1 MNKKGDDRMNKNILI
16 FISRIL
22 CYESNRFFVS
32 EMERQLQ
39 DYGYEVEVCEIDLE
53 DNEIESTLMGYIGK
67 NFDAIIDFNSALPR
81 LVLEDGSRYLDQINA
96 PFFNYIVDHPLYHHP
111 VIKLD
116 LNCSNVICIDRKH
129 EEYIKKYYSNIHKV
143 IFMPLGAMK
152 ALNVTPYEQRKI
164 EVLFSGSYQSS
175 SEMMDQMKA
184 MNANETIFL
193 LIKELQKNTNQT
205 QEEAL
210 KKILEQRGETIS
222 GKAFAD
228 CLNTHYLAERY
239 VRACFREKLIQT
251 LLDHHINITVYGTGW
266 EDFKCSNKE
275 HLIIKNSVSFPVSL
289 EIIADSKIVLNIMP
303 WFKDGIHDR
312 VLSAMVNG
320 AVCVTDSSTYMKDN
334 FKDEEEIV
342 YYSLDELDKL
352 PKKIEELL
360 NNPMQAKRISE
371 CGYKVVKEKHMW
383 KNRIEENI
391 DKIIN

>member
-1 MNKKGDDRMNKNILI
+1 MDKNILI

-32 EMERQLQ
+32 EMERRLQ

-53 DNEIESTLMGYIGK
+53 DNEIESKLMSFVGRD
-67 NFDAIIDFNSALPR
+67 FDAIIDFNSALPR
-81 LVLEDGSRYLDQINA
+81 LEMEDGERYLDQINA
-96 PFFNYIVDHPLYHHP
+96 PFYNYIVDHPLYHHP

-116 LNCSNVICIDRKH
+116 LKRSNVICIDRKH
-129 EEYIKKYYSNIHKV
+129 KEYITTHYSGINKV
-143 IFMPLGAMK
+143 IFMPLGAME
-152 ALNVTPYEQRKI
+152 ALNVVPYEQRKI
-164 EVLFSGSYQSS
+164 NVLFSGSYQSS
-175 SEMMDQMKA
+175 SEMMGQMKEMKA
-184 MNANETIFL
+184 GETIYL
-193 LIKELQKNTNQT
+193 LIQELQKNTFQT
-205 QEEAL
+205 QEAAL
-210 KKILEQRGETIS
+210 KKILEQRGEVMSNNEFTN
-222 GKAFAD
+222 
-228 CLNTHYLAERY
+228 CLNSHYLAERY

-251 LLDHHINITVYGTGW
+251 LLDHHIDITVYGSGW

-275 HLIIKNSVSFPVSL
+275 HLMIKNSVSFPVSL

-320 AVCVTDSSTYMKDN
+320 AVCVTDSSTYMKEN
-334 FKDEEEIV
+334 FKDGEDLV

-352 PKKIEELL
+352 PKKIMELL
-360 NNPMQAKRISE
+360 DNPNQARRISE

-391 DKIIN
+391 EKIINKNE